1 MIMQITVENKSINS
15 KYCNSELLGAYTML
29 TRQQKKR
36 KERRLYKA
44 VVWIAQITFVIL
56 CLTAM
61 VSVTVIGLI
70 G

>member
-1 MIMQITVENKSINS
+1 
-15 KYCNSELLGAYTML
+15 ML

-44 VVWIAQITFVIL
+44 VVWIAQITFVIV

-61 VSVTVIGLI
+61 VSITIIGLI

>member
-1 MIMQITVENKSINS
+1 
-15 KYCNSELLGAYTML
+15 ML

-36 KERRLYKA
+36 KDRKFYKA
-44 VVWIAQITFVIL
+44 VVWILQITFVVL

-61 VSVTVIGLI
+61 VSITIIGLI

>member
-1 MIMQITVENKSINS
+1 
-15 KYCNSELLGAYTML
+15 ML

-44 VVWIAQITFVIL
+44 VVCIAQITFVIV

-61 VSVTVIGLI
+61 VSITIIGLI

>member
-1 MIMQITVENKSINS
+1 MGTMKDQFTMGEDK
-15 KYCNSELLGAYTML
+15 TML

-36 KERRLYKA
+36 KDRKFYKA
-44 VVWIAQITFVIL
+44 FVWVAQITFVIL

-61 VSVTVIGLI
+61 VSITIIGLI

>member
-1 MIMQITVENKSINS
+1 
-15 KYCNSELLGAYTML
+15 ML

-36 KERRLYKA
+36 KDRKFYKA

-61 VSVTVIGLI
+61 VAVTIIGLI

>member
-1 MIMQITVENKSINS
+1 
-15 KYCNSELLGAYTML
+15 ML
-29 TRQQKKR
+29 TRQKKRR
-36 KERRLYKA
+36 KERKLYKA

-61 VSVTVIGLI
+61 VSITIIGLI

>member
-1 MIMQITVENKSINS
+1 
-15 KYCNSELLGAYTML
+15 ML
-29 TRQQKKR
+29 TRQQKER
-36 KERRLYKA
+36 KLYKS
-44 VVWIAQITFVIL
+44 VVWLLEITFVIL